1 MALISHRRF
10 LFMINFKNVT
20 YQYPDG
26 FRALNN
32 VNLNISKGERVAV
45 IGANGS
51 GKTTFALHL
60 NGILKAS
67 FGEVSVS
74 GFNPAVE
81 AENRLLKPEVGM
93 VFQNPDNQ
101 LISMTVEREIAFSLE
116 NQNVNNREM
125 KARVDDMLEL
135 FNLMKY
141 RYKLTAELSGGE
153 KQRLALAAVLVTE
166 PTILVLDEPDSYL
179 DQTGVNILNDAINI
193 LLSGQKE
200 LTLVRITQFSSVAE
214 KSDRLIIFNNG
225 SIFREGKPDDI
236 FSDNLLCQAAKIEVP
251 LKYRIKNDFDFPR
264 QKKSMKQ
271 QSSGKIST
279 DKKIKL
285 ENIEFGYE
293 KGQENN
299 LFNSIDLEIESG
311 KIYGLIGPTGSGK
324 STLIQLIAGLLKPI
338 AGKVSYE
345 NFESKPGA
353 VVISFQQ
360 SERQFFLNSV
370 NREILF
376 GAENIKALEPQKIA
390 DDCYRLVGLDKNIF
404 ADRDPFS
411 LSGGEKR
418 RLSFAAILSLDPSFI
433 FFDEPT
439 CGLDYSGCELFKQ
452 LVVELKAQGKG
463 IVVISHQ
470 GDTILELA
478 DEILVLNNGALDKY
492 KSANNFFKSADY
504 DKFLSIPELIS
515 YQKTNL
521 GCIDCFTE
529 SQLYEKL
536 E

>member
-1 MALISHRRF
+1 MALINHRRF

-20 YQYPDG
+20 YQFPDG
-26 FRALNN
+26 FRALNK
-32 VNLNISKGERVAV
+32 VNLSISKGEKVAV

-67 FGEVSVS
+67 SGEVSVS

-81 AENRLLKPEVGM
+81 AENKLLKPEVGM

-101 LISMTVEREIAFSLE
+101 LITMTVEREIAFSLE
-116 NQNVNNREM
+116 NQNVSHREM

-135 FNLMKY
+135 FDLMKY
-141 RYKLTAELSGGE
+141 RHKLTAELSGGE

-166 PTILVLDEPDSYL
+166 PSVLVLDEPDSYL

-193 LLSGQKE
+193 LLSKQKE
-200 LTLVRITQFSSVAE
+200 LTLVRITQFSPVAE
-214 KSDRLIIFNNG
+214 KCGRLIIFKNG
-225 SIFREGKPDDI
+225 SIFREGKPEDI

-251 LKYRIKNDFDFPR
+251 LKHRIENGFDFPR
-264 QKKSMKQ
+264 QIKSAEIQ
-271 QSSGKIST
+271 PSSEIST
-279 DKKIKL
+279 GKKIRL

-293 KGQENN
+293 KGPENN

-311 KIYGLIGPTGSGK
+311 KIYGLVGPTGSGK
-324 STLIQLIAGLLKPI
+324 STLIQLMAGLLKP
-338 AGKVSYE
+338 ASGKVSYE
-345 NFESKPGA
+345 NFNFKPGA

-376 GAENIKALEPQKIA
+376 GAENIKARDPQKIA
-390 DDCYRLVGLDKNIF
+390 DDCYRLVGLDKKMF

-418 RLSFAAILSLDPSFI
+418 RLSSAAILSLDPSFI
-433 FFDEPT
+433 FFDEP
-439 CGLDYSGCELFKQ
+439 K
-452 LVVELKAQGKG
+452 
-463 IVVISHQ
+463 
-470 GDTILELA
+470 
-478 DEILVLNNGALDKY
+478 
-492 KSANNFFKSADY
+492 
-504 DKFLSIPELIS
+504 
-515 YQKTNL
+515 
-521 GCIDCFTE
+521 
-529 SQLYEKL
+529 
-536 E
+536 